1 MSDRSLSNIPYLTLI
16 FLQSWRTLIRLKL
29 KKLLEIWE
37 RTWTLL
43 RPTLKISW
51 RKVPMLVHNDL
62 QQAHLFFFTRISFWI
77 VTSRAFPTTGIFFPT
92 SSGRTQTLAIELT
105 NLHIIQILKIISI
118 LWYGSWIRLFVTGID
133 DQASDAVENYL
144 LHFVTLAVL
153 YEENG

>member
-16 FLQSWRTLIRLKL
+16 LLQSWRTLIRLKL

-51 RKVPMLVHNDL
+51 KKVPMLVHNDL

>member
-29 KKLLEIWE
+29 KELPEIWE

-43 RPTLKISW
+43 RPTSTISW

-62 QQAHLFFFTRISFWI
+62 QQAHFFFLTRISFWI
-77 VTSRAFPTTGIFFPT
+77 VTSRAFPT

-105 NLHIIQILKIISI
+105 ILYIIQILKIISI

-144 LHFVTLAVL
+144 LFFVTLAVL

>member
-16 FLQSWRTLIRLKL
+16 LLQSWRTLIRLKL